1 MKARATGST
10 GREGGIDMATSQFAG
25 MTIIDADTHLTEP
38 HDLWTSRSPAA
49 YRDRVPQVRDV
60 DGRATWVVDG
70 ITLGRAGASGV
81 VGRDGVKVPGIAF
94 FSWGIEDVHPGA
106 HSVPDRLEM
115 MDEQGIWA
123 EILYP
128 NTVGFG
134 GQRFGAVQ
142 DPVLRRLTVEIY
154 NDAMAEIQEQSGGR
168 LVPMGILPFWDVELA
183 VTEVG
188 RMAQLGLRGIN
199 TTSAP
204 HEHGLPDLGSPH
216 WDPVWEA
223 ASDLGL
229 PVNFHI
235 GASESDMSWYGTVSW
250 PSLNGECKL
259 GLGSAMLYVNNA
271 AVIGNMIYSGVLERF
286 PTLQFVSVES
296 GVGWIPFVLQALDY
310 QIGEMTAGATAHLS
324 MKPSDYFRR
333 QFHSCFWFERQ
344 GIAEAIAV
352 LGWEHLLFETDFP
365 HPTCIYPDGLEF
377 AAAALAT
384 IDDAEVRRGIMGANA
399 ARLYGIALPETEP
412 VAPS

>member
-1 MKARATGST
+1 MKAST
-10 GREGGIDMATSQFAG
+10 GPEGGKDMASPEPFAG

-38 HDLWTSRSPAA
+38 HDLWTARAPSA

-60 DGRATWVVDG
+60 DGVATWVVDG
-70 ITLGRAGASGV
+70 VALGRAGASGV
-81 VGRDGVKVPGIAF
+81 VGRDGVKVPGVTF
-94 FSWGIEDVHPGA
+94 FSWTIEDVHAGA
-106 HSVPDRLEM
+106 HSVPDRLQM

-123 EILYP
+123 EVLYP

-134 GQRFGAVQ
+134 GQKFGSVK

-154 NDAMAEIQEQSGGR
+154 NDAMADVQEQSGGR
-168 LVPMGILPFWDVELA
+168 LVPMGILPFWDLELA
-183 VTEVG
+183 VTEVD

-204 HEHGLPDLGSPH
+204 HEHGHPDLGSPH

-223 ASDLGL
+223 ASDRGL

-235 GASESDMSWYGTVSW
+235 GASESDLSWYGTVSW
-250 PSLNGECKL
+250 PSLNDECKL
-259 GLGSAMLYVNNA
+259 GLGSSMLYINNA
-271 AVIGNMIYSGVLERF
+271 AVVGNMIYSGVLERF
-286 PTLQFVSVES
+286 PNLQFVSVES

-310 QIGEMTAGATAHLS
+310 QVGEMTPGAVAHLS

-365 HPTCIYPDGLEF
+365 HPTCTYPDGLEY

-384 IDDAEVRRGIMGANA
+384 VDDAEVRRGIMGANA
-399 ARLYGIALPETEP
+399 ARLYGIALPEPEP
-412 VAPS
+412 VPPS